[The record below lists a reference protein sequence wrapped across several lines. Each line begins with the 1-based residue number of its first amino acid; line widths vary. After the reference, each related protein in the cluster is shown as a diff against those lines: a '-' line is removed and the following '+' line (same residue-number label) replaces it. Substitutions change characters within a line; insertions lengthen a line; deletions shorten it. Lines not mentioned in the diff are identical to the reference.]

1 MVINNINEN
10 YTRFLLMNK
19 EDEDLY
25 NIEKYSEDELYQM
38 LDLDNPPDRVLEAK
52 LLYMIEKYDEL
63 KDSEAGKIKTFFEDA
78 YRHFFE
84 NEDEESDKNT
94 SIEGMEG
101 MDEKV
106 KETNDESKEATF
118 DKDSQKN
125 TNLVQTTTMEY
136 SGSKLNPLLKE
147 TQKRVLQLDSQF
159 RNYGNYPSSTD
170 YIINLS
176 EVLNNVVALRL
187 HSVSI
192 PYTWYNVSNVYN
204 ANYFHLLGNVD
215 GLTGV
220 YDLKFE
226 IPAGSYDTEGLIAAL
241 NTSIQNVKAENTDI
255 DFGTTGF
262 IHDTTTSKVKFTIDI
277 QQIYNETNFYLY
289 FGEITN
295 AFDNSVRQNTIP
307 GFLGFANM
315 VIPRFQ
321 SSNANIITAITSV
334 SNAYS
339 LESIYSNFQDSL
351 AITGRVTT
359 GTGTTLPSTLETN
372 SFDPNTVF
380 YLVID
385 DIGNNGVTR
394 GNNYFTIYN
403 YDGPRLYDA
412 SSTILDTIR
421 IDFGDVSGLYT
432 RSTLLELIN
441 RSLLSNQFL
450 SNNAFLHQFD
460 ISYNSGL
467 DANNNETVTTM
478 QIFQMMILLN
488 RETTTKKENSKVA
501 VVFPD
506 ENTVYNGIS
515 DEDKDTFWCGPLWKG
530 EQSCFLFDDE
540 VAFTSPNSVK
550 AEINPIQTK
559 YNIVSQ
565 PTLKLRCIKEA
576 YDNYFNNRVIKLDT
590 AAATGDIEGYLL
602 NDYIGLYN
610 NQDNY
615 LNSEINVKLKN
626 IDDEN
631 GVQILNGYV
640 KARAFYD
647 VGIKRSRIQFDIL
660 TYFNENDYELTLNNG
675 PFGPFVNTGSLNV
688 SHIRIGT
695 GTNDTVTSNLITGY
709 NDENIDNGGNS
720 TNGVKISYVG
730 TGGIFPFD
738 ISDGNNGS
746 ITDSNGNPL
755 HNNKIQVTPRSGVSG
770 GLSGVTT
777 AWGSTGYTIEF
788 PVGKYRTP
796 DEFVRMVNDT
806 FSKIQGTTDSNG
818 TKLYGLNM
826 SQSKIEILNNNEIS
840 FTYVIKNKITQDD
853 YHVELYDY
861 KLDASGNLIWP
872 REPYTSYQNN
882 YYDLSGNERYSVERT
897 VDSSA
902 NVVLSYNESSNT
914 GITGNSW
921 NAFLGFTDVSYS
933 LNGQQ
938 REIIGS
944 RDIMYDI
951 SKTILIDEVELKNHS
966 IFFTPQSSVKG
977 LTDSSGVKKIEIDVP
992 DGIYT
997 IYGLYNAINIKLR
1010 NDEQTT
1016 NSIIY
1021 STFDRGVEYSVF
1033 QTCINQK
1040 YTADDYVLSFYNK
1053 DNTETQNIQTITSN
1067 SFQTTTWDVTIG
1079 WLLGFRSHPQFDLN
1093 STVAATNLYSDSNNY
1108 TVDAS
1113 TNIITIEGDTCLDLY
1128 LFKNLYLIVDDF
1140 TQNHLNDGLI
1150 TGVRNNPNA
1159 EKPNYSSSATRVC
1172 DPLTKQNQSS
1182 IFNSSQP
1189 GMGLTEKQLF
1199 AANKIQEE
1207 NVIKNTTKLYSD
1219 PPYVKDMFAMI
1230 PLKVSGLKQGEVFT
1244 EYGGTLQDNDRKY
1257 FGPVNITKLRIQL
1270 LNDHG
1275 DVINLNGNNWSFSL
1289 VFEYLYNMKG
1299 L

>member
-1 MVINNINEN
+1 MVINNINEK
-10 YTRFLLMNK
+10 YTRFLMNK
-19 EDEDLY
+19 EEEDLY
-25 NIEKYSEDELYQM
+25 DIEKYSEDELFQM
-38 LDLDNPPDRVLEAK
+38 LDLNNPTDRELEAK
-52 LLYMIEKYDEL
+52 LLYTIEKYDEL
-63 KDSEAGKIKTFFEDA
+63 KEDEAIKIKTFFEDA
-78 YRHFFE
+78 YTYFFE
-84 NEDEESDKNT
+84 NDEKQPDNGNV
-94 SIEGMEG
+94 IEGMETQQI
-101 MDEKV
+101 DQKPQEKP
-106 KETNDESKEATF
+106 EIFN
-118 DKDSQKN
+118 KDAQKDGS
-125 TNLVQTTTMEY
+125 LVQTTSLEY
-136 SGSKLNPLLKE
+136 TGSKLNPLLKE

-159 RNYGNYPSSTD
+159 RNYGNYLSSTD

-204 ANYFHLLGNVD
+204 ANYFQLLGNVD

-226 IPAGSYDTEGLIAAL
+226 IPAGSYDTEGLITAL
-241 NTSIQNVKAENTDI
+241 NTSIQKVKAENTDI
-255 DFGTTGF
+255 DFGTTA
-262 IHDTTTSKVKFTIDI
+262 ITHDTTTSKITFIIDI

-295 AFDNSVRQNTIP
+295 AFDDRVRKNTIP

-321 SSNANIITAITSV
+321 SSNADINTVITSV

-339 LESIYSNFQDSL
+339 LESIYSNFQDSE
-351 AITGRVTT
+351 AITGSVST
-359 GTGTTLPSTLETN
+359 GSGTTLPSTLEYN
-372 SFDPNTVF
+372 SFDPNAVF

-385 DIGNNGVTR
+385 DASNNIV

-412 SSTILDTIR
+412 SSTLLDTIR
-421 IDFGDVSGLYT
+421 VDFGDASGLYT

-478 QIFQMMILLN
+478 QRFQMMILLN

-506 ENTVYNGIS
+506 EKAVFNGLTS
-515 DEDKDTFWCGPLWKG
+515 DDKSINWSGPLWTG
-530 EQSCFLFDDE
+530 QQSCFLFDEE
-540 VAFTSPNSVK
+540 VAFTSPNSLK
-550 AEINPIQTK
+550 SEINPVQTT

-565 PTLKLRCIKEA
+565 PKLILRCIKEG
-576 YDNYFNNRVIKLDT
+576 YDNTFNNRKITIDT
-590 AAATGDIEGYLL
+590 SIATGNDEGYIL
-602 NDYIGLYN
+602 NDYVGVYN
-610 NQDNY
+610 NQENY
-615 LNSEINVKLKN
+615 LNSEINTKLKN

-640 KARAFYD
+640 KAKAFYD
-647 VGIKRSRIQFDIL
+647 VSIKRSRIQFDIL
-660 TYFNENDYELTLNNG
+660 TYFNQHDYTLDISGSFFSDFANQAS
-675 PFGPFVNTGSLNV
+675 GSLLANTIIDISNTSV
-688 SHIRIGT
+688 SNI
-695 GTNDTVTSNLITGY
+695 LTGY
-709 NDENIDNGGNS
+709 NDDGSGNKIPYVQSGNNSKFPYTIDN
-720 TNGVKISYVG
+720 T
-730 TGGIFPFD
+730 
-738 ISDGNNGS
+738 
-746 ITDSNGNPL
+746 
-755 HNNKIQVTPRSGVSG
+755 NNKIVVTPGTFVG
-770 GLSGVTT
+770 GLSGVNNLY
-777 AWGSTGYTIEF
+777 GSGYEIIF
-788 PVGKYRTP
+788 PSDAYRTP
-796 DEFVRMVNDT
+796 EVLIRMINDKFAT
-806 FSKIQGTTDSNG
+806 IQGERDPSGND
-818 TKLYGLNM
+818 LYGLNM
-826 SQSKIEILNNNEIS
+826 SQSRVDISNNTIT
-840 FTYVIKNKITQDD
+840 FTYNISNKLTQDD
-853 YHVELYDY
+853 YRVELSDFT
-861 KLDASGNLIWP
+861 LDSNNNP
-872 REPYTSYQNN
+872 TTTPYTSYQNN

-897 VDSSA
+897 VDNSA
-902 NVVLSYNESSNT
+902 NVVLSYNESSNP

-933 LNGQQ
+933 LNSQQ

-951 SKTILIDEVELKNHS
+951 SKTILIDAQELQNDS

-997 IYGLYNAINIKLR
+997 NYGLYNAINIKLR
-1010 NDEQTT
+1010 NNEQTT
-1016 NSIIY
+1016 NSILY

-1033 QTCINQK
+1033 QLSINQK
-1040 YTADDYVLSFYNK
+1040 YTANDYILSFYNK
-1053 DNTETQNIQTITSN
+1053 EETETQNIKSITTN

-1079 WLLGFRSHPQFDLN
+1079 WLLGFRSNPQFNLN
-1093 STVAATNLYSDSNNY
+1093 STVAATNLYSNSNNY
-1108 TVDAS
+1108 RVDAS
-1113 TNIITIEGDTCLDLY
+1113 TNIVTIEGDTCLDLY

-1159 EKPNYSSSATRVC
+1159 EKPSYSSSATRVC

-1199 AANKIQEE
+1199 AANKIQED
-1207 NVIKNTTKLYSD
+1207 NVIINSTKLYSD

>member
-1 MVINNINEN
+1 MVINNINEK
-10 YTRFLLMNK
+10 YTRFLMNK
-19 EDEDLY
+19 EEEDLY
-25 NIEKYSEDELYQM
+25 DIEKYSEDELFQM
-38 LDLDNPPDRVLEAK
+38 LDLNNPTDRELEAK
-52 LLYMIEKYDEL
+52 LLYTIEKYDEL
-63 KDSEAGKIKTFFEDA
+63 KEDEAKKIKSFFEDA
-78 YRHFFE
+78 YAYFFE
-84 NEDEESDKNT
+84 NDEKQEVSEMDGNV
-94 SIEGMEG
+94 IEGMETQQN
-101 MDEKV
+101 DKKTEEKSEV
-106 KETNDESKEATF
+106 F
-118 DKDSQKN
+118 DKDAQKDSS
-125 TNLVQTTTMEY
+125 LVQTTSFEY
-136 SGSKLNPLLKE
+136 TGSKLNPLLKE

-159 RNYGNYPSSTD
+159 RNYGTYPSSTD

-204 ANYFHLLGNVD
+204 ANYFQLLGNVD

-226 IPAGSYDTEGLIAAL
+226 IPAGSYDTEGLITAL
-241 NTSIQNVKAENTDI
+241 NTSIQKVKSENTDI

-295 AFDNSVRQNTIP
+295 AFDNRVREKTIP

-334 SNAYS
+334 TNAYS
-339 LESIYSNFQDSL
+339 LESIYSNFQNSL
-351 AITGRVTT
+351 AITGRLST
-359 GTGTTLPSTLETN
+359 GSGTTPPSTLEYN
-372 SFDPNTVF
+372 SFDPNAVF

-385 DIGNNGVTR
+385 DVYNNTGVTR

-412 SSTILDTIR
+412 SSSTILDTIR
-421 IDFGDVSGLYT
+421 VEFGDVSGLYT

-467 DANNNETVTTM
+467 DASNNETVTTM
-478 QIFQMMILLN
+478 QRFQMMILLN

-506 ENTVYNGIS
+506 ENLVFDLLS
-515 DEDKDTFWCGPLWKG
+515 DDDKLKYWSGPLWTG
-530 EQSCFLFDDE
+530 QQSCFLFDE
-540 VAFTSPNSVK
+540 EIAFTSPNSLK
-550 AEINPIQTK
+550 AEISPIQTK
-559 YNIVSQ
+559 YDIISQ
-565 PTLKLRCIKEA
+565 PELLLRCIKEGYNNSA
-576 YDNYFNNRVIKLDT
+576 NNRKIEIDT
-590 AAATGDIEGYLL
+590 STATGNDGGYIL
-602 NDYIGLYN
+602 NDYIGVYN
-610 NQDNY
+610 NQENY
-615 LNSEINVKLKN
+615 LNSEINTKLKN
-626 IDDEN
+626 ITSQSN
-631 GVQILNGYV
+631 SQINNGYV
-640 KARAFYD
+640 KAKAFYD

-660 TYFNENDYELTLNNG
+660 TFFSENDYQLDQTNG
-675 PFGPFVNTGSLNV
+675 PFGTLVNTGDLNENII
-688 SHIRIGT
+688 SIGT
-695 GTNDTVTSNLITGY
+695 GTSDTVTSNIITGY
-709 NDENIDNGGNS
+709 NTNG
-720 TNGVKISYVG
+720 NGVKLNYISTNV
-730 TGGIFPFD
+730 FPLD
-738 ISDGNNGS
+738 ITN
-746 ITDSNGNPL
+746 T
-755 HNNKIQVTPRSGVSG
+755 NNKIIVNPKSTVPGLSD
-770 GLSGVTT
+770 LSGV
-777 AWGSTGYTIEF
+777 AYWGSSGYTIEF

-796 DEFVRMVNDT
+796 DDFVRMVNDT
-806 FSKIQGTTDSNG
+806 FAKIQGTTDSNG
-818 TKLYGLNM
+818 NKLYGLNM
-826 SQSKIEILNNNEIS
+826 SQSKIEIFNDNEIF

-853 YHVELYDY
+853 YVVYLYDY
-861 KLDASGNLIWP
+861 ELDSNGALVPNTGTGGGSQDYAG
-872 REPYTSYQNN
+872 YVNN
-882 YYDLSGNERYSVERT
+882 YYDVSGNERYSVERT
-897 VDSSA
+897 IDSSA
-902 NVVLSYNESSNT
+902 NVILSYNESSNP

-933 LNGQQ
+933 LNSQQ
-938 REIIGS
+938 REIRGS
-944 RDIMYDI
+944 RDIMHDI
-951 SKTILIDEVELKNHS
+951 SKTILIDKVERKNHS

-977 LTDSSGVKKIEIDVP
+977 LTDSSGVKKIEINVP

-997 IYGLYNAINIKLR
+997 NYGLYNAINIKLR
-1010 NDEQTT
+1010 NNEQTT
-1016 NSIIY
+1016 DSIVY

-1033 QTCINQK
+1033 QLSINQK
-1040 YTADDYVLSFYNK
+1040 YTAEDYVLSFYNEEE
-1053 DNTETQNIQTITSN
+1053 TETQNIKSITTN

-1079 WLLGFRSHPQFDLN
+1079 WLLGFRSNPQFNLN
-1093 STVAATNLYSDSNNY
+1093 STVAATNLYADSNNY
-1108 TVDAS
+1108 IIDAS
-1113 TNIITIEGDTCLDLY
+1113 TNIVTLEGDTCLDLF

-1159 EKPNYSSSATRVC
+1159 ERPKYSSSATRVC

-1207 NVIKNTTKLYSD
+1207 NVIINSTKLYSD

>member
-1 MVINNINEN
+1 MVINNINEK
-10 YTRFLLMNK
+10 YTRFLMNK
-19 EDEDLY
+19 EEDLY
-25 NIEKYSEDELYQM
+25 DIEKYSEDELFQM
-38 LDLDNPPDRVLEAK
+38 LDLNNPTDRELEAK
-52 LLYMIEKYDEL
+52 LLYTIEKYDEL
-63 KDSEAGKIKTFFEDA
+63 KEDEAKKIKTFFEDA
-78 YRHFFE
+78 YAYFFE
-84 NEDEESDKNT
+84 NDEKQDAFEADGNI
-94 SIEGMEG
+94 IEGMETQQN
-101 MDEKV
+101 EKKTEGKSEV
-106 KETNDESKEATF
+106 F
-118 DKDSQKN
+118 DKDAQKDSS
-125 TNLVQTTTMEY
+125 LVQTTSLEY
-136 SGSKLNPLLKE
+136 TGSKLNPLLKE

-176 EVLNNVVALRL
+176 EVLNNVVSLRL

-204 ANYFHLLGNVD
+204 SNYFQLLGNVD
-215 GLTGV
+215 GIRGV

-226 IPAGSYDTEGLIAAL
+226 IPAGSYDTTGLIAAL
-241 NTSIQNVKAENTDI
+241 NTSIQKVKEENTDI
-255 DFGTTGF
+255 DFGTTA
-262 IHDTTTSKVKFTIDI
+262 ITHDATTSKVRFTIDI

-289 FGEITN
+289 FGKITN
-295 AFDNSVRQNTIP
+295 AFDNRERKKTIP

-321 SSNANIITAITSV
+321 SSNANINTAITSV

-339 LESIYSNFQDSL
+339 LESIYSNFQNSL
-351 AITGRVTT
+351 AITGRLST
-359 GTGTTLPSTLETN
+359 GIGSTLPSTLEYN
-372 SFDPNTVF
+372 SFDPNAVF
-380 YLVID
+380 YLVVD
-385 DIGNNGVTR
+385 DTPNNVV

-421 IDFGDVSGLYT
+421 IEFGDVSGLYT

-441 RSLLSNQFL
+441 RALLSNNFL

-467 DANNNETVTTM
+467 DSNSNETVTTM
-478 QIFQMMILLN
+478 QRFQMMVLLN

-506 ENTVYNGIS
+506 ESQVLNGLS
-515 DEDKDTFWCGPLWKG
+515 NNDKNINWSGPLWTG
-530 EQSCFLFDDE
+530 QQSCFLFDE
-540 VAFTSPNSVK
+540 EIAFTSPNSLK
-550 AEINPIQTK
+550 SEITPVQTK

-565 PTLKLRCIKEA
+565 PKLKLRCIKEG
-576 YDNYFNNRVIKLDT
+576 YDNIYNNRVITIDT
-590 AAATGDIEGYLL
+590 SVATGNDEGYIL
-602 NDYIGLYN
+602 NDYIGVYN
-610 NQDNY
+610 NQENY
-615 LNSEINVKLKN
+615 LNSEINTKLKN

-640 KARAFYD
+640 KAKAFYD
-647 VGIKRSRIQFDIL
+647 VSIKRSRIQFDIL
-660 TYFNENDYELTLNNG
+660 TYFNQHNYTLDISGSFFSDFANQASG
-675 PFGPFVNTGSLNV
+675 SVLATNTIDISSTSL
-688 SHIRIGT
+688 
-695 GTNDTVTSNLITGY
+695 SNILTGY
-709 NDENIDNGGNS
+709 NDNGSGNKIPYVQSGNTSKFPYKIDN
-720 TNGVKISYVG
+720 T
-730 TGGIFPFD
+730 
-738 ISDGNNGS
+738 
-746 ITDSNGNPL
+746 
-755 HNNKIQVTPRSGVSG
+755 NNKIVVTPGAGVG
-770 GLSGVTT
+770 GLSGVNNLY
-777 AWGSTGYTIEF
+777 GSSGYEIIF
-788 PVGKYRTP
+788 PSDAYRTP
-796 DEFVRMVNDT
+796 EVLARMINDKFAT
-806 FSKIQGTTDSNG
+806 IQGEKDSSGNN
-818 TKLYGLNM
+818 LYGLNM
-826 SQSKIEILNNNEIS
+826 SQSRVDISNNEIT
-840 FTYVIKNKITQDD
+840 FTYSISNKLTQDD
-853 YHVELYDY
+853 YHVELSDFT
-861 KLDASGNLIWP
+861 LDSSGNVTTT
-872 REPYTSYQNN
+872 PYTSYENN

-902 NVVLSYNESSNT
+902 NVILSYNESSNPN
-914 GITGNSW
+914 ITGNSW
-921 NAFLGFTDVSYS
+921 KAFLGFTDVSYS
-933 LNGQQ
+933 LNSAQ

-944 RDIMYDI
+944 IDIMYDI
-951 SKTILIDEVELKNHS
+951 SKTILIDAQELQNHS

-977 LTDSSGVKKIEIDVP
+977 LTDSSGVKKIEIEVP
-992 DGIYT
+992 NGIYT
-997 IYGLYNAINIKLR
+997 NYGLYNAINIKLR
-1010 NDEQTT
+1010 NNEQTK
-1016 NSIIY
+1016 NSILY

-1033 QTCINQK
+1033 QLSINQK
-1040 YTADDYVLSFYNK
+1040 YTADDYILSFYNEEE
-1053 DNTETQNIQTITSN
+1053 TETQNIKSITTN

-1079 WLLGFRSHPQFDLN
+1079 WLLGFRSNPQFNLN
-1093 STVAATNLYSDSNNY
+1093 STVATTNLYANSNNY

-1113 TNIITIEGDTCLDLY
+1113 TNIVTLEGDTCLDLY

-1159 EKPNYSSSATRVC
+1159 EKPTYSSSATRVC

-1207 NVIKNTTKLYSD
+1207 NIIKNSTKLYSD